1 MLFRDL
7 SAKEAQQSNAFVPE
21 WAKAAQYA
29 LLCSPEEL
37 ERMQP
42 HFQFDESTVLEC
54 TNLDESVRLTSYD
67 GYDFISLVCMGDAA
81 ALHEINLYLSAR
93 YLIVVLPKNPCWVSG
108 PIRELVSKEGSLA
121 KLFYRILSL
130 IFFDYSNRL
139 ERLEDKL
146 AALQDDIVHSVKKAE
161 LVQLN
166 DCHKLIYT
174 IKKQLRASAYIGAQ
188 ILVNENQLID
198 KKSLR
203 YFQNI
208 NAQMLK
214 LYDFSASL
222 HEMSDRLLQTY
233 EGRLTAKTNEAVNK
247 LTILTVFFGPLTVIT
262 GIYGMN
268 FNHMPELQSPWGYPL
283 SLAAMGAI
291 TLLIYW
297 ILKRKEWL

>member
-7 SAKEAQQSNAFVPE
+7 AAKETRQAKDFASE
-21 WAKAAQYA
+21 WESAAQYA
-29 LLCSPEEL
+29 LLCNVDEV
-37 ERMQP
+37 ERIQP
-42 HFQFDESTVLEC
+42 VFGFDESTVLEC
-54 TNLDESVRLTSYD
+54 TNLDESIRFASFE
-67 GYDFISLVCMGDAA
+67 GYDFISLVCMGEAP

-93 YLIVVLPKNPCWVSG
+93 CLVIVLPQSPCWATE
-108 PIRELVSKEGSLA
+108 PIREIVGKENGLI
-121 KLFYRILSL
+121 KMFYRILSL
-130 IFFDYSNRL
+130 IFVDYSNRL

-146 AALQDDIVHSVKKAE
+146 ASLQEEIVKSVKKTEISA
-161 LVQLN
+161 LN
-166 DCHKLIYT
+166 DCHKLVYI
-174 IKKQLRASAYIGAQ
+174 IKKQLRASATVGAQ

-198 KKSLR
+198 KRSLR

-214 LYDFSASL
+214 LYDFSVSVY
-222 HEMSDRLLQTY
+222 EMSDRLLQTY
-233 EGRLTAKTNEAVNK
+233 EGRMAAKTNEAVNK

-268 FNHMPELQSPWGYPL
+268 FERMPELQSPWGYPL